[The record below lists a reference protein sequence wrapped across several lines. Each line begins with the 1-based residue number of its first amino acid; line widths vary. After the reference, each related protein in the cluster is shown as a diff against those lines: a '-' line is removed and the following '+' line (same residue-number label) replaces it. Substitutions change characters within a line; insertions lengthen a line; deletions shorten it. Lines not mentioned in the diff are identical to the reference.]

1 MISIYPRSVGGRGE
15 SSFDMLVCLVILT
28 IFCHYEVFSLME
40 IVPLTAL
47 SKICLQLWLLKLRTI
62 CFNLFERP
70 PAVSLGQSE
79 PWSWP
84 EPASQLTTL
93 SVSLFLSF
101 FLSHSWPEPR
111 VVEEQVLR
119 EGSQEGAEQESDFSG
134 EEREKCLHYISK
146 GAAWCYREFVSI
158 SRPVF
163 TLSSWELNI
172 LTKIKIMGLL
182 FGAKMTHR
190 YQ

>member
-1 MISIYPRSVGGRGE
+1 MNDIYPRSVGVNQA
-15 SSFDMLVCLVILT
+15 SICLVILT

-93 SVSLFLSF
+93 SVLLLLSLSLS
-101 FLSHSWPEPR
+101 L
-111 VVEEQVLR
+111 LA
-119 EGSQEGAEQESDFSG
+119 GAESG
-134 EEREKCLHYISK
+134 GGAGAEGGKPGGSRAGVRFLRRGERE
-146 GAAWCYREFVSI
+146 
-158 SRPVF
+158 VF
-163 TLSSWELNI
+163 TLHFQVGGLMLQRICINIPACLHSSSWELNI